1 MPRAHEELLAAG
13 RLREN
18 VERDVQDVEFTIERD
33 TLFLLQTRTAKR
45 SADAADLE
53 KQLAELEDSALKKVI
68 PPSNSQRRA

>member
-1 MPRAHEELLAAG
+1 
-13 RLREN
+13 
-18 VERDVQDVEFTIERD
+18 VQDVEFTIERD

>member
-18 VERDVQDVEFTIERD
+18 VECDVQDVEFTIERD

>member
-33 TLFLLQTRTAKR
+33 TLFLLQTRAAKR